1 MLEMSTQGGK
11 TRKGN
16 ILVSISG
23 IKRKSYSEKK
33 TYGKKKSH
41 PKDSSTKKQ
50 CTILK
55 MICSYFKSLSYKDI
69 LKIML

>member
-1 MLEMSTQGGK
+1 MLEMSTRGGK

-33 TYGKKKSH
+33 IMGKKKT
-41 PKDSSTKKQ
+41 P
-50 CTILK
+50 
-55 MICSYFKSLSYKDI
+55 
-69 LKIML
+69 